1 MKIRLFFIRRI
12 PRNSNKN
19 FVIFS
24 EISLDKWRKG
34 WYHNRARVGG
44 ICGFFPGTHKRTAMM
59 REIARE
65 TR

>member
-24 EISLDKWRKG
+24 KISIDK
-34 WYHNRARVGG
+34 
-44 ICGFFPGTHKRTAMM
+44 
-59 REIARE
+59 
-65 TR
+65 